1 MRKVIA
7 HLSDLHFGRV
17 DPATVEP
24 ILEAVRDLKPDV
36 VAISGDLTQRAR
48 RQEFEDA
55 RRFLARLPE
64 PRIVVPGNHDV
75 PLHNP
80 WSRFISG
87 LALYREYIS
96 SDAEPIYVDE
106 AIAVVGVNTARAL
119 TWKGGR
125 INRTQI
131 ERVRARFCEIPAGVV
146 RAVVVHHPLDLPEAW
161 GRTDRARRAR
171 RAFREWA
178 DCGIDLILAGH
189 IHRAFTGAGR
199 RHHEIDGE
207 GLAGA
212 ETEVLRIGDHRAVVV
227 QAGTAISTRGRGE
240 PNSFNTIEIGD
251 TAIAIAQHTWDGVSH
266 RFHVSERR
274 EFSRALTRF

>member
-24 ILEAVRDLKPDV
+24 ILEAVRNLRPDV

-48 RQEFEDA
+48 REEFEQA
-55 RRFLARLPE
+55 RRFLERLPE

-80 WSRFISG
+80 YSRFFSG
-87 LALYREYIS
+87 LSRYREYIS
-96 SDAEPIYVDE
+96 NDLEPIYMDE
-106 AIAVVGVNTARAL
+106 AIAVAGVNTARAL
-119 TWKGGR
+119 AWKGGR

-131 ERVRARFCEIPAGVV
+131 ERVRARFCEIPASVI
-146 RAVVVHHPLDLPEAW
+146 RAVVVHHPLDLPETW
-161 GRTDRARRAR
+161 GKADRAKRAR
-171 RAFREWA
+171 GAFREWA

-189 IHRAFTGAGR
+189 IHRAFAG
-199 RHHEIDGE
+199 GE
-207 GLAGA
+207 A
-212 ETEVLRIGDHRAVVV
+212 EMLRIGGHRAIVV

-240 PNSFNTIEIGD
+240 PNSFNTIEVSEA
-251 TAIAIAQHTWDGVSH
+251 AIVVAAHTWDAQSGDFRVSQ
-266 RFHVSERR
+266 SR
-274 EFSRALTRF
+274 EFSRMRTW